1 MRLDTPLLR
10 RLARRLGRPA
20 PLLTLAILLASPAVL
35 ARQGTTAEDLAR
47 LAAIAAA
54 METVPLRIGNWVGS
68 EVPIP
73 TDQEEILNPNA
84 ILSRK
89 YQEVRSARDLGSR
102 GIGTDVTMLLVH
114 CSDVRD
120 MDGHWPLHCYPKSG
134 WKIEEFRDD
143 IAVGAPGGGTHR
155 FAWARFTIAN
165 NNATLRTMTV
175 LFTFVLPEG
184 RVETNMRQ
192 LSDRSARKADSAKGV
207 AQFQFVFWGDVPAER
222 CAEVAA
228 ELVGGVPVALRS
240 RLGMPLVGEMATDQ
254 GQETGQEQADAQP
267 QR

>member
-1 MRLDTPLLR
+1 
-10 RLARRLGRPA
+10 
-20 PLLTLAILLASPAVL
+20 
-35 ARQGTTAEDLAR
+35 
-47 LAAIAAA
+47 
-54 METVPLRIGNWVGS
+54 
-68 EVPIP
+68 
-73 TDQEEILNPNA
+73 
-84 ILSRK
+84 
-89 YQEVRSARDLGSR
+89 
-102 GIGTDVTMLLVH
+102 
-114 CSDVRD
+114 

-240 RLGMPLVGEMATDQ
+240 RLGMPLVGEMVTDQ
-254 GQETGQEQADAQP
+254 DQETGQEQADAQP